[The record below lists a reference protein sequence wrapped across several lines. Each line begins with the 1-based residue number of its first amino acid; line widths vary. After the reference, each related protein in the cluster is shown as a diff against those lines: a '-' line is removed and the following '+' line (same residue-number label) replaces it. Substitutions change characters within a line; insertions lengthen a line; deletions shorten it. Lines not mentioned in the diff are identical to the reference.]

1 METKKKI
8 LNKLQ
13 GTEKVREEFEGLLER
28 DNLITLELTPYY
40 TITEEGE
47 VFIDEDSILEDC
59 YERIRNLRELAEE
72 QNE

>member
-40 TITEEGE
+40 TITEGGE
-47 VFIDEDSILEDC
+47 VLIDEDSILEDC
-59 YERIRNLRELAEE
+59 YERIRNLRELADE